1 MPVYIYKDDWDRIGE
16 CALGEWELPSQ
27 INELEQWLKA
37 NHHSLSKGKY
47 FVDIGF
53 QVRKGATGGGGVI
66 SIEMIQIL
74 NDIGME
80 IYLSEYNSPVPL

>member
-1 MPVYIYKDDWDRIGE
+1 MPVYIYKNNKRISE
-16 CALGEWELPSQ
+16 CAVEEWELPTQ
-27 INELEQWLKA
+27 IDELEQWLKT
-37 NHHSLSKGKY
+37 NHQSLPKGKY
-47 FVDIGF
+47 FADIGF

-66 SIEMIQIL
+66 SIAMIGML